1 MKRKLLVAVP
11 LLMVVALLAWMFR
24 PKHES
29 LGEAFVSESNV
40 MLWNSVAEV
49 RHQIGPLHYGDRVD
63 VLSRR
68 NENVKVRTAD
78 GEVGWVDGRLDLDP
92 SPRQRSAKLR
102 AATRALSVQ
111 ARGTTS

>member
-11 LLMVVALLAWMFR
+11 LLMLVALLAWMFR

-49 RHQIGPLHYGDRVD
+49 RQQIGLLHYGDRVV

-68 NENVKVRTAD
+68 YENVKVRTAD
-78 GEVGWVDGRLDLDP
+78 GEVGWLDGRLFMEP
-92 SPRQRSAKLR
+92 S
-102 AATRALSVQ
+102 LSKHSSTLV
-111 ARGTTS
+111 AWA